1 MEHPLINP
9 IRLSGQTGIKNK
21 SKKKKKKER
30 KKGRKKREGREKRRK
45 KKKQNKT
52 KSVSITREMPTC
64 CAVSS
69 VRQSDMVYP
78 GNGFGA
84 GSLDLRD
91 KRFVARQSRRWP
103 PLTRARIRNF
113 EVD

>member
-21 SKKKKKKER
+21 SKKKK
-30 KKGRKKREGREKRRK
+30 K